1 MSIQCPLIMG
11 YATEQ
16 IGKKCP
22 LSDKDCMHCMNNICN
37 WVETGDTEKFAR
49 LRELSTPKFSSRSKI
64 AIDKIKLMYL
74 ADSYYNL
81 LVERHNLNPQK
92 EERLQDMEFP
102 YDFATHYWSIEL
114 LRYALLYDNVN
125 EFRDRL
131 TGKSW
136 DWFNEMIEYF
146 REIVTDFDDTN

>member
-1 MSIQCPLIMG
+1 MNECPLVTG

-22 LSDKDCMHCMNNICN
+22 LADRGCMHCMNGRCN
-37 WVETGDTEKFAR
+37 WVELGNSENFAKVR
-49 LRELSTPKFSSRSKI
+49 DLSIAKFSTRSKA
-64 AIDKIKLMYL
+64 AIDKIKQLYMV
-74 ADSYYNL
+74 DSYYNL
-81 LVERHNLNPQK
+81 LVDRHNINPQK

-114 LRYALLYDNVN
+114 LRYALLYDNIN

-131 TGKSW
+131 TGKAW

-146 REIVTDFDDTN
+146 REIITDFDDTN